1 MNNKKTADQ
10 ITSYFLAELQ
20 NKPLDEISINEV
32 TRKIVISRVIFYR
45 YFRNKQD
52 VLDTMLE
59 QFLVEFDGLLKHRN
73 MKPDYFKMTTTES
86 VKKVLF
92 DYTLCLVTFFYTNK
106 SRIKILTESSD
117 EIVFMDIL
125 HSTYYNHFVSSLS
138 DTFSFNWDKQTLV
151 NYSLF
156 ITGGVKSIIEEWY
169 QTDFL
174 QSPEEITKQI
184 LNMLTPF
191 FTSALKKRKHR

>member
-10 ITSYFLAELQ
+10 IISYFLAELQ
-20 NKPLDEISINEV
+20 NKPLDKISINEV
-32 TRKIVISRVIFYR
+32 SRKIGISRVTFYR

-59 QFLVEFDGLLKHRN
+59 QFLVEFDDLLKHRY
-73 MKPDYFKMTTTES
+73 MKVEPFNITTTENL
-86 VKKVLF
+86 KKVLF
-92 DYTLCLVTFFYTNK
+92 DYTLGLVTFFYSNQ
-106 SRIKILTESSD
+106 SRIKILTASSD

-125 HSTYYNHFVSSLS
+125 HSTYYNHFVRSLT
-138 DTFSFNWDKQTLV
+138 DTFSFNWDKQALV

-156 ITGGVKSIIEEWY
+156 ITGGVKSILEEWY
-169 QTDFL
+169 RTDFL
-174 QSPEEITKQI
+174 QSPEEITNQI

-191 FTSALKKRKHR
+191 LQDLLDRVKK

>member
-10 ITSYFLAELQ
+10 IISYFLAELQ
-20 NKPLDEISINEV
+20 NKPLDKISINEV
-32 TRKIVISRVIFYR
+32 SRKIGISRVTFYR

-59 QFLVEFDGLLKHRN
+59 QFLVEFDDLLKHKFTN
-73 MKPDYFKMTTTES
+73 IEAFKMTTTRD
-86 VKKVLF
+86 VKQVLF
-92 DYTLCLVTFFYTNK
+92 DYTLGLVTFFYTNK

-125 HSTYYNHFVSSLS
+125 HSTYYNHFVRSLT
-138 DTFSFNWDKQTLV
+138 DTFSFNWDKQTIV

-169 QTDFL
+169 HTDFL
-174 QSPEEITKQI
+174 LSPEEITKQI

-191 FTSALKKRKHR
+191 LQEL

>member
-32 TRKIVISRVIFYR
+32 TRKIVISRVTFYR

-92 DYTLCLVTFFYTNK
+92 DYTLCLVTFFLYLPN
-106 SRIKILTESSD
+106 R
-117 EIVFMDIL
+117 F
-125 HSTYYNHFVSSLS
+125 
-138 DTFSFNWDKQTLV
+138 
-151 NYSLF
+151 
-156 ITGGVKSIIEEWY
+156 
-169 QTDFL
+169 
-174 QSPEEITKQI
+174 
-184 LNMLTPF
+184 
-191 FTSALKKRKHR
+191 

>member
-1 MNNKKTADQ
+1 MFG
-10 ITSYFLAELQ
+10 Y
-20 NKPLDEISINEV
+20 
-32 TRKIVISRVIFYR
+32 
-45 YFRNKQD
+45 
-52 VLDTMLE
+52 
-59 QFLVEFDGLLKHRN
+59 
-73 MKPDYFKMTTTES
+73 
-86 VKKVLF
+86 
-92 DYTLCLVTFFYTNK
+92 FFYTNK

-191 FTSALKKRKHR
+191 LQAL